1 MLKVGITGG
10 IGSGKTTVA
19 KVFSTLGIAVYNADE
34 RARSITA
41 TDPEVREKIVTL
53 FGAEVFNVKNA
64 LNRAK
69 LAEVVFSDAE
79 ALEKLNA
86 IVHPRVRI
94 DFGKW
99 IAEQTSEYIIKEAAI
114 LIENGTHKEL
124 DALILVTAD
133 KEERIER
140 VMKRDGVNR
149 ELVVQRMN
157 NQMDDKDK
165 QEFATYTIDN
175 DDNQLV
181 IQQVL
186 EIHEDLISK
195 AG

>member
-157 NQMDDKDK
+157 NQMDDRDK

>member
-1 MLKVGITGG
+1 MLNVGITGG

>member
-157 NQMDDKDK
+157 NQMDDRDK

-175 DDNQLV
+175 DENQLV
-181 IQQVL
+181 IQQIL

>member
-157 NQMDDKDK
+157 NQMNDRDK